1 MCVLLKVQKQ
11 LQAGALKLKH
21 KLHNIFSM
29 NIIILCL
36 SCNFF
41 KCPAKMS
48 RVSCID
54 FYSGWQV
61 WGMCNGRSAQHESGA
76 ASSNWLFRLFSRH
89 ISRTQSFQQNRHIHF
104 HALVALKLLV
114 SLISFPVARSPRIVV
129 DKQTN
134 RHDKHT
140 DQVL

>member
-1 MCVLLKVQKQ
+1 MLLKVQKQ

-21 KLHNIFSM
+21 KLHNIFPM

-61 WGMCNGRSAQHESGA
+61 CYRG
-76 ASSNWLFRLFSRH
+76 
-89 ISRTQSFQQNRHIHF
+89 
-104 HALVALKLLV
+104 
-114 SLISFPVARSPRIVV
+114 SLHG
-129 DKQTN
+129 DKEC
-134 RHDKHT
+134 D
-140 DQVL
+140 LAIILY

>member
-1 MCVLLKVQKQ
+1 MKAIPSSITKVHDTLYTELILANRPTFCGTVPQKTSLSAVPHGGLIVPHFKCACVRRPEPPHMASPTPPWLIHLRTLVSVVR
-11 LQAGALKLKH
+11 LGINLHFLKLKH
-21 KLHNIFSM
+21 KLHNIFPM

-61 WGMCNGRSAQHESGA
+61 
-76 ASSNWLFRLFSRH
+76 
-89 ISRTQSFQQNRHIHF
+89 
-104 HALVALKLLV
+104 
-114 SLISFPVARSPRIVV
+114 
-129 DKQTN
+129 
-134 RHDKHT
+134 
-140 DQVL
+140 